1 MVNFLSFKIPIS
13 ATNAYFFKFA
23 YHQRLINV
31 RKYNNNYHCIIMA
44 AYTTKKLATKF
55 LMIIAHVRG
64 IKIVGF
70 MFDIF
75 TNRTIYTIYI
85 YTVMIY
91 GQWLLY

>member
-1 MVNFLSFKIPIS
+1 
-13 ATNAYFFKFA
+13 
-23 YHQRLINV
+23 
-31 RKYNNNYHCIIMA
+31 MA